1 MYRVLWTLLI
11 TCLSLLC
18 GPMARANDVSLSLS
32 VPSSS
37 GRTTTDLN
45 LTWSDASA
53 TQRAT
58 LNSGPCE
65 ATATLIYT
73 TASHPGGNRRGALN
87 ERNGGRGGRCYL
99 DRNRNFY
106 IVVAGLLN
114 SQYGDTFAIGP
125 GVKWRL
131 FEMTPTFGSL
141 SLDVGAEIPY
151 VYYEYGPYFGKV
163 MRSKGRVIST
173 PLPML
178 TAGIN
183 WKVGSVEM
191 GMVQNWLPK
200 NAAHLRSAVIE
211 GSFDPIPSTGQLPP
225 SFNQT
230 RAGTSQFGPS
240 LFIRYRF
247 TSLLGL

>member
-1 MYRVLWTLLI
+1 MDRVLYVLLI
-11 TCLSLLC
+11 ACLGLLC
-18 GPMARANDVSLSLS
+18 GPLQAHDVSLSLS
-32 VPSSS
+32 VPSAS
-37 GRTTTDLN
+37 GRATTDLN
-45 LTWSDASA
+45 LAWSDNTTTKWTAFHP
-53 TQRAT
+53 
-58 LNSGPCE
+58 GPCE

-99 DRNRNFY
+99 DRDRHFY

-125 GVKWRL
+125 GAKWRL
-131 FEMTPTFGSL
+131 FEMTPAFGSL

-163 MRSKGRVIST
+163 LRSRGRVIST

-183 WKVGSVEM
+183 WKIGTVEM
-191 GMVQNWLPK
+191 GMMQNWLPK
-200 NAAHLRSAVIE
+200 NAAHLRAAVIE
-211 GSFDPIPSTGQLPP
+211 GSFDPLPP
-225 SFNQT
+225 IGQPPSHFNQT
-230 RAGTSQFGPS
+230 NADTAPSGPS

-247 TSLLGL
+247 TSLWGL